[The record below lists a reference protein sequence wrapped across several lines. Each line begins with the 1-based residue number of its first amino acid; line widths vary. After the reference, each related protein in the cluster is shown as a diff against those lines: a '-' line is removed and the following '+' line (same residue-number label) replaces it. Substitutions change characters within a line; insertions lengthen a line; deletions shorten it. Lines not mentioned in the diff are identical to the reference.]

1 MSHLLRKP
9 QADEISQGVNVH
21 TLRNLIGLRFAQQ
34 MTHVYSSLID
44 GKRKPGR
51 NHKAVRAGCQIN

>member
-1 MSHLLRKP
+1 MY
-9 QADEISQGVNVH
+9 DVH
-21 TLRNLIGLRFAQQ
+21 ALRNLIGLRFAQQ
-34 MTHVYSSLID
+34 MTHVYSSLMD